1 MPDNITPALEDYL
14 EAILHLTAKKG
25 AARVRDIAAMLS
37 VHKSTVT
44 SALRR
49 LAGENLVTYAPY
61 ELTTLTPAGSEL
73 ARVIAERHAVIC
85 RFLSEILLLNDRLA
99 ESNACR
105 MEHVL
110 DSQVLERLFLFASF
124 VRECPRAGN
133 DWLQRFHFYIE
144 HGKPPGADA
153 EWQRWLEKRM
163 KKHHLGNENGG
174 AIPLTLNQL
183 PVGQS
188 ARIVSISGGGALKRR
203 LTDMG
208 AVHGTLVQVLR
219 IAPLGDPL
227 EVKIKGYNLSLRKE
241 EAAAIRVE
249 VTGA

>member
-1 MPDNITPALEDYL
+1 MPDTITPALEDYL
-14 EAILHLTAKKG
+14 EAILRLTASKG

-44 SALRR
+44 SALHR
-49 LAGENLVTYAPY
+49 LADGNLVSYAPY
-61 ELTTLTPAGSEL
+61 ELATLTPQGTEL
-73 ARVIAERHAVIC
+73 ANAIAERHAVIR
-85 RFLSEILLLNDRLA
+85 RFLSEVLVLEDRLA

-110 DSQVLERLFLFASF
+110 DAKVLERLFLFANF
-124 VRECPRAGN
+124 VKQCPRAGN

-144 HGKPPGADA
+144 HGKPPSADT
-153 EWQRWLEKRM
+153 EWQRWLEKNM
-163 KKHHLGNENGG
+163 KKHELSNEGGG
-174 AIPLTLNQL
+174 ARPLTLNQV

-188 ARIVSISGGGALKRR
+188 ARIVSISGDSALKRR
-203 LTDMG
+203 LADMG

-241 EAAAIRVE
+241 EAAAIRVA
-249 VTGA
+249 VTVA